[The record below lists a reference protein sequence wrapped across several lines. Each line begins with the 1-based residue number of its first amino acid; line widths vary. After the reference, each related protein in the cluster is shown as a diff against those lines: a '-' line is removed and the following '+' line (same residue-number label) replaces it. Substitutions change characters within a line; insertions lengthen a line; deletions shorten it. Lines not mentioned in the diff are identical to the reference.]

1 MINVFQKLILKC
13 DFRGEA
19 RPSYNWGSLMHG
31 VLMETL
37 PDQTVSLLH
46 ESKLRPF
53 SQYVLPLTDNSLEW
67 HIGIWG
73 TEVGDAIAKTVML
86 LTNIHLKHKNIVLEV
101 TEVTRN
107 IQSERD
113 FVTHFFS
120 ADNPCRRYQLEFVTP
135 CTHKSD
141 GEYVLYPTP
150 KLIIQSLHTR
160 FCAFAQDF
168 SLDDEEMM
176 MQLVEHTRLTRYSLR
191 SALYHLESI
200 KVNGYM
206 GRITLSIRGPE
217 QLARLTG
224 MLLSFAEYAGIG
236 IKTSLGMGGCRVTPM
251 PGDRRQINHAEG

>member
-1 MINVFQKLILKC
+1 MFQKLILKC
-13 DFRGEA
+13 DFKGEA

-31 VLMETL
+31 VLMEIL
-37 PDQTVSLLH
+37 PDDTVNSLH
-46 ESKLRPF
+46 ESNLRPF
-53 SQYVLPLTDNSLEW
+53 SQYVVPLTDSSLEW
-67 HIGIWG
+67 HIGIWDK
-73 TEVGDAIAKTVML
+73 EVGEAIARTVMP
-86 LTNIHLKHKNIVLEV
+86 LTNIQLKHKNIMLEV
-101 TEVTRN
+101 AETTRSMK
-107 IQSERD
+107 SEHD
-113 FVTHFFS
+113 FFAHFFS
-120 ADNPCRRYQLEFVTP
+120 TDNLCRRYQLEFVTP

-150 KLIIQSLHTR
+150 KLIIQSLHAR

-168 SLDDEEMM
+168 SLDDEQTM
-176 MQLVEHTRLTRYSLR
+176 MQLVEHTRVTRYSLR

-251 PGDRRQINHAEG
+251 PIDKNEINSMEG